1 LTAQPP
7 EIVNMSITQG
17 SKIKL
22 SAVNHINKIFPK
34 MPENIILDAVSE
46 GYSLLLQSDFKSN
59 NEYLQ
64 ICWLIKTS
72 KRIIY
77 KELKKRKRELL
88 FSELTNDSVDSDNN
102 IENLLIDE
110 QPEQNIGY
118 NLDTE
123 IILNYFSEK
132 EREFIKLLDEGYS
145 FQEIANKFSKSIA
158 AIYQMAH
165 RIKLKNQILENIVK
179 KMSLQCRDIKIIVL

>member
-1 LTAQPP
+1 
-7 EIVNMSITQG
+7 MSITQG

-102 IENLLIDE
+102 IENLLIDDHVVPFGIE
-110 QPEQNIGY
+110 V
-118 NLDTE
+118 
-123 IILNYFSEK
+123 
-132 EREFIKLLDEGYS
+132 R
-145 FQEIANKFSKSIA
+145 
-158 AIYQMAH
+158 
-165 RIKLKNQILENIVK
+165 
-179 KMSLQCRDIKIIVL
+179 